1 MKEISIDK
9 VIFILKNNTIKY
21 TMEIDNLNYVSR
33 DKTKCLDF
41 ENAFVIITKEKE
53 TFIRIIPTNAS
64 CDYNEIWEQI
74 KTNENICLSV
84 NTDNENEEMVR
95 GVFGKHFDSVRAT
108 VDYACMKKSGHEVN
122 GNIRILA
129 EEDKD
134 SFISMENTPQQYRP
148 PLNVLFSVFVTE
160 GNGEIIAYYDGERI
174 LGYLSYNSLYD
185 DVYDVDYIYVSPSH
199 QGKGIGK
206 QLANAYASIIKDRGV
221 IAYLSNAKNIASEK
235 TAKSAGFVLIRKA
248 LIFK

>member
-1 MKEISIDK
+1 MKEISIEK
-9 VIFILKNNTIKY
+9 AISILKNNIIEY
-21 TMEIDNLNYVSR
+21 AMEIDNLNYVSK

-53 TFIRIIPTNAS
+53 TFIRIIPINAL

-74 KTNENICLSV
+74 KNNENICLSV
-84 NTDNENEEMVR
+84 NVYNENEENVR
-95 GVFGKHFDSVRAT
+95 GVFEKHFDSIRVA
-108 VDYACMKKSGHEVN
+108 VDYVFVNRSEHAIN
-122 GNIRILA
+122 GNIRILV

-134 SFISMENTPQQYRP
+134 AFVSMENTPQQYRP
-148 PLNVLFSVFVTE
+148 PLNILFSVFVTKRS
-160 GNGEIIAYYDGERI
+160 GEIIAYYDGERI
-174 LGYLSYNSLYD
+174 LGYLSYNSLFG

-199 QGKGIGK
+199 RGKGIGK
-206 QLANAYASIIKDRGV
+206 QLANAYASIVKGRGG
-221 IAYLSNAKNIASEK
+221 IAYWSNAKNIVSEK